1 MAALAST
8 LLSLG
13 LFLCLGLL
21 LTSASAAQDR
31 DSCMLFSSAYHTTG
45 QGVRAHPAIYESS
58 TNYTILVPVNDNVL
72 SVILR
77 ALDTNNNSVGLW
89 LHPNRSCNSSVLYH
103 VRNSQDGLFMARWRS
118 PSSVNVTTVE
128 IQAFAVN
135 LYNVAT
141 FSYLT
146 LKNQAM
152 IVSTVPS
159 TVSKSRPTTTGIPT
173 TTRIPTTPRILTT
186 PQVLTATSTLTVTR
200 SLGNRIFLGPITDT
214 IQILLIF
221 LTSKLLF

>member
-13 LFLCLGLL
+13 LLLCLGLL
-21 LTSASAAQDR
+21 LTPASAAQDS
-31 DSCMLFSSAYHTTG
+31 DSCMFFSSVFPTIG
-45 QGVRAHPAIYESS
+45 RGIRAHPAIYESS
-58 TNYTILVPVNDNVL
+58 TNYTISVPVNNNIN
-72 SVILR
+72 SVVLR
-77 ALDTNNNSVGLW
+77 ALDMNNNSVGLW
-89 LHPNRSCNSSVLYH
+89 LHPDRSCNSSVLYH
-103 VRNSQDGLFMARWRS
+103 TRDSQDGLFMARWRS

-128 IQAFAVN
+128 IQAFALN
-135 LYNVAT
+135 PYNEAT
-141 FSYLT
+141 FSYLK

-152 IVSTVPS
+152 IISTLPS
-159 TVSKSRPTTTGIPT
+159 TVSKSRPTTTRIPT
-173 TTRIPTTPRILTT
+173 TTRVLTTPRILTT

-214 IQILLIF
+214 IPILLIF